1 MKTPAQ
7 TNMRL
12 TVAKTYKLFIG
23 GAFPRTESGRS
34 VALRNR
40 SGEFV
45 ANASRASRKGNSN
58 SKVCWVADK
67 ITAWGCAA
75 EAAAGPWPD
84 ACAETP
90 EPDLKEAAP
99 IGLRDNPC
107 STALSNF
114 CKVMGFSKNA

>member
-45 ANASRASRKGNSN
+45 ANASRASRKDLREA
-58 SKVCWVADK
+58 VVAAR
-67 ITAWGCAA
+67 TAR
-75 EAAAGPWPD
+75 GP
-84 ACAETP
+84 
-90 EPDLKEAAP
+90 
-99 IGLRDNPC
+99 
-107 STALSNF
+107 
-114 CKVMGFSKNA
+114 